1 MAVGAWARTMSLAPL
16 VAHNITALVIPL
28 VSGSRIPAHGAAE
41 DVEPA
46 LLAACLLVVYARP
59 VCRRIGSAL
68 TWALFLAGALFAA
81 SGPFLLAWKPP
92 TLSAA
97 VQKLMVGIH
106 DVGQDPLAASVPY
119 LLDCG
124 LTAGA
129 FALAAFNLCQVCTK
143 VRYLLGKGTRLGCQR
158 WLREIRRLGVA
169 LLFLASLWRDIS
181 AALWSDEWQWQL
193 GRGRSQSGQGRG
205 TCAPAFSCATMYWLG
220 VVFGAWA
227 WIVMSIA
234 SKLAHQLRR
243 IRWW

>member
-1 MAVGAWARTMSLAPL
+1 MAVGAWARAISLAPL

-68 TWALFLAGALFAA
+68 TCALFLAGALFSAV
-81 SGPFLLAWKPP
+81 GPYLLPWPWG
-92 TLSAA
+92 LSAA
-97 VQKLMVGIH
+97 VQKLMDGIRV
-106 DVGQDPLAASVPY
+106 VGQDPLAASVPC

-129 FALAAFNLCQVCTK
+129 FALAAFNLCQVCAK
-143 VRYLLGKGTRLGCQR
+143 VRYLLAKGTCLGCQR

-169 LLFLASLWRDIS
+169 LLFLASLWRDI
-181 AALWSDEWQWQL
+181 AAAMWSDEWKWQL
-193 GRGRSQSGQGRG
+193 GRGRSQSGQSRG
-205 TCAPAFSCATMYWLG
+205 TCAPACSCVTVYWLG